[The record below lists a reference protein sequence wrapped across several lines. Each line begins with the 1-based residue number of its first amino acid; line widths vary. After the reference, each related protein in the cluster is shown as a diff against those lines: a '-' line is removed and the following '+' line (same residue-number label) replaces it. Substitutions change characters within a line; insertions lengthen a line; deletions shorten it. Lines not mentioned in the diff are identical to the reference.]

1 VVLGYLF
8 DPIDASVQHRRAFAQ
23 LLVEQCADLFR
34 FLKSKESAYQKA
46 VVSICGGDEDESQ
59 LKRLLVLSC
68 LDEDSEVLSEQQ
80 FKRARESVRG
90 RLHARAL
97 AVMGS
102 IASAMSRQRALKQR
116 LGGKI
121 PAAWLTPIAAMKGH
135 LEHLCSDVLANTP
148 ADRLIDLD
156 RYLQAIEMRLEKLQ
170 SRLLLD
176 AQWQKE
182 VDEIE
187 SGLKALWSTYP
198 EDWQYQDPKL
208 VDLRW
213 QIEEFQVLCFAQSL
227 KTRDKVS
234 FKRLSTALRD
244 YREL

>member
-1 VVLGYLF
+1 
-8 DPIDASVQHRRAFAQ
+8 
-23 LLVEQCADLFR
+23 
-34 FLKSKESAYQKA
+34 
-46 VVSICGGDEDESQ
+46 
-59 LKRLLVLSC
+59 
-68 LDEDSEVLSEQQ
+68 VLSEQQ

-90 RLHARAL
+90 RLHARSL

-156 RYLQAIEMRLEKLQ
+156 RYLQGIEMRLEKLQ

-198 EDWQYQDPKL
+198 HDWQYQDPKL

-234 FKRLSTALRD
+234 FKRLATALRD

>member
-1 VVLGYLF
+1 L
-8 DPIDASVQHRRAFAQ
+8 DD
-23 LLVEQCADLFR
+23 D
-34 FLKSKESAYQKA
+34 SA
-46 VVSICGGDEDESQ
+46 
-59 LKRLLVLSC
+59 
-68 LDEDSEVLSEQQ
+68 VLSEQH
-80 FKRARESVRG
+80 FNRAKELVRG
-90 RLHARAL
+90 RLLERAI
-97 AVMGS
+97 AVLGS
-102 IASAMSRQRALKQR
+102 IESAMSRQRALKQR

-121 PAAWLTPIAAMKGH
+121 PAAWSTPIAGMKAH
-135 LEHLCSDVLANTP
+135 LGRLCSDILANTP

-176 AQWQKE
+176 AKWQKE

-187 SGLKALWSTYP
+187 SELKALWSTYP
-198 EDWQYQDPKL
+198 QNWQYQDRKL

-234 FKRLSTALRD
+234 FKRLSTALRE

>member
-1 VVLGYLF
+1 M
-8 DPIDASVQHRRAFAQ
+8 
-23 LLVEQCADLFR
+23 
-34 FLKSKESAYQKA
+34 
-46 VVSICGGDEDESQ
+46 
-59 LKRLLVLSC
+59 
-68 LDEDSEVLSEQQ
+68 LSEQQ
-80 FKRARESVRG
+80 FKRARECVRG

-102 IASAMSRQRALKQR
+102 IESAMSRQRALKQR

-121 PAAWLTPIAAMKGH
+121 PTAWLKPIAAMKAH
-135 LEHLCSDVLANTP
+135 SEYLCSDVLANTP

-176 AQWQKE
+176 AQWQTE

-198 EDWQYQDPKL
+198 QDWQYQDRKL

-213 QIEEFQVLCFAQSL
+213 QIEEFHVLCFAQSL

-234 FKRLSTALRD
+234 FTRLSPALRD
-244 YREL
+244 YRKI

>member
-1 VVLGYLF
+1 MTFPSLSTLSYGGIS
-8 DPIDASVQHRRAFAQ
+8 PSTAGKASV
-23 LLVEQCADLFR
+23 
-34 FLKSKESAYQKA
+34 
-46 VVSICGGDEDESQ
+46 
-59 LKRLLVLSC
+59 LSSC
-68 LDEDSEVLSEQQ
+68 EKYFIPGMWS
-80 FKRARESVRG
+80 
-90 RLHARAL
+90 
-97 AVMGS
+97 
-102 IASAMSRQRALKQR
+102 
-116 LGGKI
+116 KI

>member
-1 VVLGYLF
+1 
-8 DPIDASVQHRRAFAQ
+8 
-23 LLVEQCADLFR
+23 VEQCADLFR